1 MVGIPNADTATH
13 EVDVMVPGMRSLARR
28 IMRPIFSTWLR
39 LSVEGVDVVPESG
52 RVLVASTHASHADS
66 IALALAIERPIY
78 FLGDRRL
85 TKWPLLGPQL
95 PKLGMVPVE
104 RGTADA
110 QVLARLA
117 ALLENDAAVTV
128 YPEGSRSRDGRI
140 YRPRSGVARLAAQT
154 GSPVVPAA
162 VNGTREVWPTGE
174 PPKVRGGRIMAR
186 FGELIE
192 PPADTPRARREF
204 SARLHDVLVD
214 LSGRP
219 KADEFAPV
227 GGGEDDT

>member
-1 MVGIPNADTATH
+1 MTDLTAAGSGTDD
-13 EVDVMVPGMRSLARR
+13 VDVMVPGMRSWARR
-28 IMRPIFSTWLR
+28 ILRPVFSTWLR
-39 LSVEGVDVVPESG
+39 LSVEGVGHVPPEG

-85 TKWPLLGPQL
+85 TKWPVLGPQL

-110 QVLARLA
+110 QVLVQLA
-117 ALLENDAAVTV
+117 QLLENDAAVTV

-154 GSPVVPAA
+154 RSPVVPAA
-162 VNGTREVWPTGE
+162 VNGTHEVWPTGE
-174 PPKVRGGRIMAR
+174 PPKVRGGRIVAR
-186 FGELIE
+186 FGAMID
-192 PPADTPRARREF
+192 PPDDTPKARREF
-204 SARLHDVLVD
+204 SELLHDTLVE
-214 LSGRP
+214 LSGKP

-227 GGGEDDT
+227 GGPESEA